1 MKISDSFRALLVC
14 ALILF
19 LFFGCASV
27 QEQVL
32 NATDSVRSISGARL
46 PDLEPVDLYR
56 VDTRLKV
63 AVINHGFAF
72 AGDVEFRVAAAESIV
87 AGERD
92 FVQDRRMTVPIAIGT
107 GGVAIVDLGSIDWPG
122 KEHPALDHPQL
133 HVGVRVDPQGKVP
146 ERLRINNSIERTMR
160 VPCGVMIEKAEQ
172 NRFQEGL
179 PSLLVLH
186 GRFGAV
192 QKTKG
197 VVVRSNGRESHLLVA
212 EWQYDILKVV
222 LPKNIPAGR
231 YEVLVQCTE
240 KTCGQGYFTSNSIGI
255 SVIRDLHAEP

>member
-1 MKISDSFRALLVC
+1 MALLLC
-14 ALILF
+14 ALMLF
-19 LFFGCASV
+19 LFLGCASGR
-27 QEQVL
+27 EQAR
-32 NATDSVRSISGARL
+32 NAAASLESISGAQL
-46 PDLEPVDLYR
+46 PDFEPVDLYR
-56 VDTRLKV
+56 VDTQLKV
-63 AVINHGFAF
+63 ALINHGFAF
-72 AGDVEFRVAAAESIV
+72 AGDIEFRVAAAESIV

-92 FVQDRRMTVPIAIGT
+92 FALDRLVNVPLVIGT
-107 GGVAIVDLGSIDWPG
+107 GGVAIVDLGSIEWPG

-146 ERLRINNSIERTMR
+146 ERLRINNSIERTLR
-160 VPCGVMIEKAEQ
+160 VPCGVTIEKAEH
-172 NRFQEGL
+172 NRFQHGI

-197 VVVRSNGRESHLLVA
+197 VVVRSDGRESHLLVA
-212 EWQYDILKVV
+212 EWQSDVLKVV

-240 KTCGQGYFTSNSIGI
+240 KACGQGYFTSNSIEI
-255 SVIRDLHAEP
+255 SVIGDQHTDPWR